1 MTTKEWRKE
10 HRRLGLCRYCKLP
23 ALNGKGRCSKH
34 YLENLEYGRIFY
46 SLNSERMKIQNDE
59 YRNDHQ
65 KKGLCR
71 GCTNPIKPGH
81 FFCAV
86 CLEKRRVKSFNSRN
100 RYREEGRCTSCSM
113 QLNPEMD
120 AGHVRCLFCREEI
133 PKGESWKSC
142 PEYYRGTTT

>member
-71 GCTNPIKPGH
+71 ECTNPIKPGH

-86 CLEKRRVKSFNSRN
+86 CLEKRRVKSYSKIVFSNDKKKQSTKNKPRTKKSKFND
-100 RYREEGRCTSCSM
+100 E
-113 QLNPEMD
+113 PELSSVHGCPVPSFAM
-120 AGHVRCLFCREEI
+120 VRG
-133 PKGESWKSC
+133 K
-142 PEYYRGTTT
+142 T